1 MKTAI
6 IIIITVFTTL
16 FCVFSATADYCDL
29 TQEEYEKRME
39 KNFSRGLELGYAQ
52 GKQEAM
58 KITGKEKRMAATL
71 PARNTEAGSHDDV
84 WQVYRNRMFPD
95 RAGRTADTARD
106 QVLHCRSKQSRT
118 GSCADSA
125 VHCVPK
131 LGTDCRGNALLCPD
145 DTTPPHRR
153 FGKVVTEW
161 HLLSLNGSPVLCIMR
176 IETKIPVRKR
186 AGICVR
192 RITMQA
198 FAESFY
204 KSRAWRE
211 CRDAYAASVGG
222 LCEPCLAR
230 GLHTAG
236 VIVHHKV
243 HLTPDNIHDPAVSLC
258 WDNLQLVCRDC
269 HAALHGGKRCRIN
282 ADGSV
287 SARW

>member
-58 KITGKEKRMAATL
+58 KITPKEQAGGEAMTQEQAKKKRMAATL

-131 LGTDCRGNALLCPD
+131 LGTDCRGNAL
-145 DTTPPHRR
+145 T
-153 FGKVVTEW
+153 
-161 HLLSLNGSPVLCIMR
+161 LSGR
-176 IETKIPVRKR
+176 
-186 AGICVR
+186 
-192 RITMQA
+192 
-198 FAESFY
+198 Y
-204 KSRAWRE
+204 
-211 CRDAYAASVGG
+211 YAATQTLWKS
-222 LCEPCLAR
+222 
-230 GLHTAG
+230 
-236 VIVHHKV
+236 
-243 HLTPDNIHDPAVSLC
+243 
-258 WDNLQLVCRDC
+258 C
-269 HAALHGGKRCRIN
+269 H
-282 ADGSV
+282 
-287 SARW
+287 